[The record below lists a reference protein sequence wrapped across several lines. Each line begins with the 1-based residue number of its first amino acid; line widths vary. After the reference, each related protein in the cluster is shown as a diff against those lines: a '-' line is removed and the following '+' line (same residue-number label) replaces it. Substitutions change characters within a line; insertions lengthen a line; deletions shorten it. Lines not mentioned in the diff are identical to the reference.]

1 MMIPYPPINEDQRL
15 KALKNY
21 NILDTLP
28 QAEYDN
34 ITYIASYICKTPISL
49 VSLIDE
55 KRQYFKSH
63 LGLDIL
69 ETSRDVS
76 FCAHA
81 IHNHNE
87 VFTVSDAR
95 LDERFHDNPLVTDEP
110 KVVFYAG
117 MPLVT
122 KEGHAL
128 GTLCVIDRE
137 PHHLTD
143 EQKEVLKRLSQQ
155 VMYLLELR
163 QKRFLNKTLQHK
175 LEAYAQD
182 MGAFAYS
189 ASHDL
194 QEPLRTAKSFLEL
207 LERTH
212 ADKFDE
218 TGKKY
223 MQLAVGSMSRMTQLI
238 NDLLEYSRSG
248 NSDEDCDDMDLRKV
262 VEDIAEMNKLIITE
276 KGVQLELGVL
286 PVIKISKA
294 AITQLMHNLIG
305 NAIKYQAPGLKPI
318 IKINASDLD
327 THWQISVKDNGIGI
341 EEENQKVIFKIFK
354 RVKTQGAYVG
364 SGIGLAICKKI
375 VQHHGGEIWVES
387 EYGKG
392 RTFYFTIHKI

>member
-1 MMIPYPPINEDQRL
+1 MIPYPPINEDQRL

-28 QAEYDN
+28 QEEYDN

-63 LGLDIL
+63 LGLDTL

-110 KVVFYAG
+110 KIVFYAG

-122 KEGHAL
+122 KEGYAL
-128 GTLCVIDRE
+128 GTLCVIDTE
-137 PHHLTD
+137 PHHLSD
-143 EQKEVLKRLSQQ
+143 EQKEVLKRLSKQ

-194 QEPLRTAKSFLEL
+194 QEPLRTAKSFLDL
-207 LERTH
+207 LARTH
-212 ADKFDE
+212 ADKLDD

-223 MQLAVGSMSRMTQLI
+223 MQLAVGSMTRMTELI

-248 NSDEDCDDMDLRKV
+248 NSDEDCDDINLRMV
-262 VEDIAEMNKLIITE
+262 VEDIIEMNKLIITE
-276 KGVQLELGVL
+276 KNVQFEIGEL

-294 AITQLMHNLIG
+294 AITQLMHNIIG
-305 NAIKYQAPGLKPI
+305 NAIKYQSEGVKPV
-318 IKINASDLD
+318 IKISALD
-327 THWQISVKDNGIGI
+327 EETQWKISISDNGIGI
-341 EEENQKVIFKIFK
+341 EDENTQSIFKIFK
-354 RVKTQGAYVG
+354 RLKTKGAYVG
-364 SGIGLAICKKI
+364 TGIGLAICKKI

-392 RTFYFTIHKI
+392 STFHFTIHKI